1 MDNIEARFLELERLY
16 YETRGRLDQ
25 VVEAFDHLESGLV
38 IYGPDDRVVFCNR
51 RFRAIYAEVA
61 DLLVPGTAYADIA
74 RAYFRRGFEERTGLS
89 EEEYVRSRVEKHKN
103 PDEGDYEFQH
113 GDKYWLLVSDRKTGD
128 GGVIGFRVDITARK
142 RAQFE
147 LAASEARFRSLL
159 EMSSDWYWEQDQE
172 YRFTMMSQGPRAL
185 GEEPQ
190 QVLGRKRWEINYGG
204 LGMEEWDAH
213 RRQLDA
219 RQPFRGLDFT
229 FTRPNGEERW
239 VSVSGEPTFDAAGAF
254 TGYRGTGT
262 DITERKRYEAKIREL
277 AEYDFLTGLP
287 NRNLLAARFS
297 FAARSSQRS
306 GKPMALIFIDL
317 DRFKTVND
325 SLGHHIG
332 DRLLRQ
338 IATRLQHV
346 VRATDTVCRHGGDE
360 FLVLLPDV
368 GEAAYAARIAEE
380 VARELTRP
388 YDIDGYELVVTPSIG
403 ISTYPADGTELPV
416 LIRNADAAMYHSK
429 SMGRNQYSFFKEEM
443 NAKISERLA
452 LENGM
457 RRALARQEF
466 FVEYQPVFDIRGART
481 SAYPIVGAE
490 ALLRWRHPELGVVP
504 PARFLPIAEDSGL
517 ILEIGE
523 WVIREA
529 CRQASAWREAG
540 LARIPVRVNLSGI
553 QLRQKNLLDILLRA
567 MNDNA
572 LVASNLELEVT
583 ESVLLSEVE
592 MASGILESL
601 SKQGLKLA
609 IDDFG
614 TGYSNLS
621 YLKRLPIDK
630 LKIDKSFIRDLSF
643 DPSDAALTQVIIGL
657 AKSLKLKVV
666 AEGVET
672 AGQLAFLRANGCDEA
687 QGFFFAPALLPD
699 ELAARLRAQASGS

>member
-1 MDNIEARFLELERLY
+1 MEDSVSRLVALERRY
-16 YETRGRLDQ
+16 GETRGRLEQ

-38 IYGPDDRVVFCNR
+38 IYGPDDRVVFCNQ

-89 EEEYVRSRVEKHKN
+89 EDEYVRSRVEKHLN

-128 GGVIGFRVDITARK
+128 GGVIGFRVDITERK
-142 RAQFE
+142 LAQFE

-159 EMSSDWYWEQDQE
+159 EMSSDWYWEQDAE
-172 YRFTMMSQGPRAL
+172 YRFTMMSQGLRNL
-185 GEEPQ
+185 GEEPRE
-190 QVLGRKRWEINYGG
+190 VLGRRRWEINYGG
-204 LGMEEWDAH
+204 MSMEAWDAH

-219 RQPFRGLDFT
+219 REPFRGLEFT
-229 FTRPNGEERW
+229 FVRPNGEERW
-239 VSVSGEPTFDAAGAF
+239 VSVSGEPTFDASGAF
-254 TGYRGTGT
+254 AGYRGTGS

-297 FAARSSQRS
+297 FAARSAQRS
-306 GKPMALIFIDL
+306 GKSMALVFIDL

-332 DRLLRQ
+332 DRLLKQ

-360 FLVLLPDV
+360 FLVLLPEV
-368 GEAAYAARIAEE
+368 GEAANAARIAGEIG
-380 VARELTRP
+380 RELTRP
-388 YDIDGYELVVTPSIG
+388 YDIEGYELVVTPSIG
-403 ISTYPADGTELPV
+403 ISTFPGDGTELPV

-429 SMGRNQYSFFKEEM
+429 SMGRNQYSFFKNEM
-443 NAKISERLA
+443 NARISERLA

-457 RRALARQEF
+457 RRALARREF
-466 FVEYQPVFDIRGART
+466 FVEYQPVFAIGGARAGT
-481 SAYPIVGAE
+481 YPIVGAE

-504 PARFLPIAEDSGL
+504 PSRFIPIAEDSGL

-523 WVIREA
+523 WVIGEA
-529 CRQASAWREAG
+529 CRQSSAWRAAG
-540 LARIPVRVNLSGI
+540 LAQIPVRVNLSGL
-553 QLRQKNLLDILLRA
+553 QFRQKNLLDILLRA
-567 MNDNA
+567 MKDHT

-592 MASGILESL
+592 MATGVLEAL
-601 SKQGLKLA
+601 AKQGLKLA

-614 TGYSNLS
+614 TGYSSLS
-621 YLKRLPIDK
+621 YLKRLHIDK
-630 LKIDKSFIRDLSF
+630 LKIDKSFIRDLSI
-643 DPSDAALTQVIIGL
+643 DPSGAALTKGIIGL
-657 AKSLKLKVV
+657 AKSLNLKVV

-672 AGQLAFLRANGCDEA
+672 LDQLEFLRGHGCDEA
-687 QGFFFAPALLPD
+687 QGFYFAPP
-699 ELAARLRAQASGS
+699 LAAQAFAELVRAT